1 MAIIL
6 GLGIVV
12 VSYSL
17 SRYSSPSFSL
27 SKKQVLHDSSTSTH
41 LILVKGHGSKLLQ
54 GSNNRLSPDS
64 SDMDESEGLVSVS
77 HLGASTLNSNSSLG
91 LLYDMTRCSLS
102 LGVSKKRLKVI
113 HDSMVSTVQNAT
125 LLLASLKNILSEDK
139 MILTRRNPCWR
150 TSFKILINSVSI
162 PRFKI
167 EDVSEY
173 SRNLSSLVE
182 DNAKCLE
189 PNECIHCLP
198 YFFIAGFAKCGTTSL
213 HTALSKHPQIVP
225 PMYKEPHWWSNLP
238 LGDFSPQYLR
248 ARTMLYLQYFES
260 ASSQNNKIT
269 YDASQSLLFGS
280 PFKDDYC
287 LNAAVV
293 SRMVPNAK
301 FIVIM
306 RNPVDRLYSG
316 YFAFSKDYSKWPA
329 SMQQNAA
336 LYFHLKAE
344 EAIGQFKDCLS
355 QGNSSYECSTVE
367 LRNWM
372 KVKKK
377 NRENSNVRPSLGIYY
392 IYVLKWIQ
400 FYPIENFL
408 FLKTEDMA
416 HNPTAVMR
424 DITDFLGIQSVSEES
439 VKTWFSGQRNSRSTS
454 IKDKYGDMMPK
465 TRKLLI
471 DFYAPHNKQLVE
483 LVGDERFLWSQ

>member
-1 MAIIL
+1 MKRVRKVLLALLML
-6 GLGIVV
+6 GLTAVLLNHICSSTGLPLFSQTTVFRTF
-12 VSYSL
+12 YHL
-17 SRYSSPSFSL
+17 SATNSPSDLVESNDDSL
-27 SKKQVLHDSSTSTH
+27 LLAKLTKSDSLTSVNGPSENNNIFLSLLH
-41 LILVKGHGSKLLQ
+41 
-54 GSNNRLSPDS
+54 
-64 SDMDESEGLVSVS
+64 
-77 HLGASTLNSNSSLG
+77 
-91 LLYDMTRCSLS
+91 DMTRCSLS
-102 LGVSKKRLKVI
+102 LGVSKERL
-113 HDSMVSTVQNAT
+113 DSYQTTLMSLAQKGT
-125 LLLASLKNILSEDK
+125 LLLTTFKEVLPDDK
-139 MILTRRNPCWR
+139 LLTTHRNPCWKTSSKTLVTKR
-150 TSFKILINSVSI
+150 TLMKS
-162 PRFKI
+162 
-167 EDVSEY
+167 
-173 SRNLSSLVE
+173 NLSSLME
-182 DNAKCLE
+182 DSAQCLE

-198 YFFIAGFAKCGTTSL
+198 YFFIPGFPKCGTTSL
-213 HTALSKHPQIVP
+213 YFILSQHPQIAP
-225 PMYKEPHWWSNLP
+225 PSRKAIHLWSNVP
-238 LGDFSPQYLR
+238 LRDFRSDYLK
-248 ARTMLYLQYFES
+248 ARVILYSQYFEN
-260 ASSQNNKIT
+260 ASVQPDVIT
-269 YDASQSLLFGS
+269 YDGSPSLFIAS
-280 PFKDDYC
+280 PFKNDYYC

-301 FIVIM
+301 FVVIM

-316 YFAFSKDYSKWPA
+316 YFAFSEDYSKWPA

-377 NRENSNVRPSLGIYY
+377 NRGNSNVRPSLGIYY

-416 HNPTAVMR
+416 HNPTAVMK
-424 DITDFLGIQSVSEES
+424 DITEFLRIQSVSEES

-454 IKDKYGDMMPK
+454 IEDKYGDMMPK
-465 TRKLLI
+465 TRKLLT